1 MNKDIY
7 LTNNLKNKKEK
18 FIPISIE
25 KIGMYVCGPTVYD
38 NPHIGNARPL
48 VIFDILFKVLKSK
61 YGNNSVN
68 YVRNITDVDDKIIK
82 SAKEKNISISK
93 LTNNIIKDF
102 NDDCNYLN
110 LDTPNQQPKATDH
123 IDLMIEMILSLIT
136 KNFAYEKNNHVYFQV
151 NKFKDYGKLSNKKLE
166 DLVAGSRIEVSK
178 NKRNA
183 EDFVLWKPSVDDEP
197 FWDSPWGKGR
207 PGWHLECS
215 AMSKKYL
222 GDIFDIHGGGID
234 LIFPHHENEIAQ
246 SRCANDTKSFANYWI
261 HNAFITMSNEKMAK
275 STGNILKIKDFKKDI
290 DGQVLKLALMSSHY
304 KQPLDWNDKLL
315 NDCQNTIAKWYDVY
329 LSIDQKIT
337 LNEDILSPLYDD
349 LNTPGYI
356 TNLHRLYEKALKGN
370 DSDKSLFVLACNFI
384 GILNK
389 TKEEWLSIRKKKLL
403 ISDADILIK
412 IELRNKAREDKDYKE
427 ADKIRDELLDKGVLI
442 EDKDG
447 KTIWKLK

>member
-7 LTNNLKNKKEK
+7 LTNNLSNKKEK
-18 FIPISIE
+18 FVPIDQK

-48 VIFDILFKVLKSK
+48 VIFDILFKVLKSR
-61 YGNNSVN
+61 YGNDSIN
-68 YVRNITDVDDKIIK
+68 YVRNITDIDDKIIK
-82 SAKEKNISISK
+82 TSKEKNISISK

-102 NDDCNYLN
+102 NDDCSYLN
-110 LDTPNQQPKATDH
+110 LDTPNQEPKATNH
-123 IDLMIEMILSLIT
+123 IDLMIDMILSLIK

-151 NKFKDYGKLSNKKLE
+151 NKFSDYGKLSNKKLE
-166 DLVAGSRIEVSK
+166 DLIAGSRVEVSE
-178 NKRNA
+178 NKKYA

-197 FWDSPWGKGR
+197 FWESPWGKGR

-246 SRCANDTKSFANYWI
+246 SRCANNTKLFAKYWV

-275 STGNILKIKDFKKDI
+275 STGNILKIKDFKEKI
-290 DGQVLKLALMSSHY
+290 DGQVLKLALMSAHY
-304 KQPLDWNDKLL
+304 KQPLDWNEKLL
-315 NDCQNTIAKWYDVY
+315 NDCQNTIDKWYEVF
-329 LSIDQKIT
+329 LSVDKKIT

-356 TNLHRLYEKALKGN
+356 ANLHQLYETALKGN
-370 DSDKSLFVLACNFI
+370 DNDKSLFVLACNFI

-389 TKEEWLSIRKKKLL
+389 TKDEWFSMKKKRLL
-403 ISDADILIK
+403 ISETDILIK
-412 IELRNKAREDKDYKE
+412 VEQRNKAREDKDFKK

-447 KTIWKLK
+447 KTIWKIK

>member
-18 FIPISIE
+18 FLPIHIE

-82 SAKEKNISISK
+82 SSKEKNISILE

-102 NDDCNYLN
+102 NDDCEYLN
-110 LDTPNQQPKATDH
+110 LDVPSHQPKATNH
-123 IDLMIEMILSLIT
+123 IELMIEMILTLLK
-136 KNFAYEKNNHVYFQV
+136 KNFAYEIDGHVYFEV
-151 NKFKDYGKLSNKKLE
+151 NKFEDYGKLSNKKLE
-166 DLVAGSRIEVSK
+166 DLIAGSRVKVSE
-178 NKRNA
+178 NKKNA
-183 EDFVLWKPSVDDEP
+183 EDFVLWKPSSSDEP

-222 GDIFDIHGGGID
+222 GDTFDIHGGGID

-246 SRCANDTKSFANYWI
+246 SRCANNTKSFANYWI
-261 HNAFITMSNEKMAK
+261 HNAFITMSNEKMSK
-275 STGNILKIKDFKKDI
+275 STGNILKIKDFKENI
-290 DGQVLKLALMSSHY
+290 DGQVLKLALMSAHY
-304 KQPLDWNDKLL
+304 KQPLDWNEKLL
-315 NDCQNTIAKWYDVY
+315 NDCQNTIEKWYEVY
-329 LSIDQKIT
+329 LPVDQKSM
-337 LNEDILSPLYDD
+337 LSEDILSPLYDD

-356 TNLHRLYEKALKGN
+356 ANLHQLYEKALKGN
-370 DSDKSLFVLACNFI
+370 DNNKSLFVLACNFI

-389 TKEEWLSIRKKKLL
+389 TKEEWLSIKKKKLL
-403 ISDADILIK
+403 ISEIDILKK
-412 IELRNKAREDKDYKE
+412 IELRNKARKDKNYKE
-427 ADKIRDELLDKGVLI
+427 ADKIRKDLSDKGVLI